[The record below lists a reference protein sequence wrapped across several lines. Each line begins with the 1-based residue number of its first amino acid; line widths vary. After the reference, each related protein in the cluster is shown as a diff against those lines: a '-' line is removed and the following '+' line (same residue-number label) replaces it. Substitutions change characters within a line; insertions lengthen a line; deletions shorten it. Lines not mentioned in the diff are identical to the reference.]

1 MKHHIIQL
9 IKDDVK
15 VTQLVQTLEK
25 LDILTGQ
32 YYLCNSSVIFYLMG
46 IPDSEQMIEKYSGLI
61 ESAEFGIM
69 NDPKKLTVFSIQVHD
84 DLLEYVK
91 P

>member
-15 VTQLVQTLEK
+15 VTQLIQTLQK
-25 LDILTGQ
+25 LDISAGQ

-46 IPDSEQMIEKYSGLI
+46 ILDDEPMLEKYSGLI
-61 ESAEFGIM
+61 EAAELGIM
-69 NDPKKLTVFSIQVHD
+69 NDPKKLTVFSCRVYD
-84 DLLEYVK
+84 DLLGFME
-91 P
+91 